1 MPVMPLPSGTGAGV
15 WFVGGAIT
23 DSAGEG
29 VLALVPVEVEL
40 AEVPEVVLL
49 AVALLPEE
57 EPAVELPGT
66 VSGTVAPATEASF
79 ASVACVELA
88 PAELFEI
95 TFTVTVV
102 PFETVVVVFVEV
114 V

>member
-1 MPVMPLPSGTGAGV
+1 MMPLPSGTGAGV

-29 VLALVPVEVEL
+29 ELALVPVEEEL
-40 AEVPEVVLL
+40 AEEPEVVL

>member
-1 MPVMPLPSGTGAGV
+1 MMPLPSGTGAGV

-29 VLALVPVEVEL
+29 LLALVPVEEEL
-40 AEVPEVVLL
+40 AEEPEVVL

>member
-1 MPVMPLPSGTGAGV
+1 MMPLPSGTGAGV

-29 VLALVPVEVEL
+29 VLALVPVEEEL
-40 AEVPEVVLL
+40 AEEPEVVL